1 VVYTKGLTSSNVL
14 SFDDVRKKSVNGLC
28 DIIVIHNKKK
38 EMYPKMWFTQK
49 ALPRVTSSPLLMS
62 AKRALM
68 AFVSDLASAFA
79 SLNRPGG
86 GGGGGGGGPPEV
98 AGFGP
103 EQRKAKTNIGDS
115 SNKQKKKKN

>member
-1 VVYTKGLTSSNVL
+1 MVYTKDLTSSKVL
-14 SFDDVRKKSVNGLC
+14 FLVDVRKKSVNGLC
-28 DIIVIHNKKK
+28 DTIAIHNKKK
-38 EMYPKMWFTQK
+38 KIKLKIWFTQK

-103 EQRKAKTNIGDS
+103 EQRKAKTNIGDN
-115 SNKQKKKKN
+115 SNKQNEN

>member
-1 VVYTKGLTSSNVL
+1 
-14 SFDDVRKKSVNGLC
+14 
-28 DIIVIHNKKK
+28 
-38 EMYPKMWFTQK
+38 
-49 ALPRVTSSPLLMS
+49 
-62 AKRALM
+62 M

-115 SNKQKKKKN
+115 SKQTKKEN